1 MKSSVLIIY
10 TGVTIGMEVD
20 PITGSL
26 TPLDFHHLEE
36 HLPELGK
43 FNLNIDSISF
53 DVPIDSSNIT
63 HHDWKRIAKQIES
76 NYSKYDGFVVLHGSD
91 TMAYTASALSF
102 MLYGLTKPVILSGSQ
117 LPIGQIRTDGK
128 ENLITAIEIAGTKN
142 EDGSAKIPEV
152 AVFFED
158 ELYRGN
164 RTHKNSTE
172 YFDAFNSPNYP
183 ILAKAGVSIKYKSN
197 YIHKPIDEKFE
208 VLTEMGDDLQ
218 VLYLYPGIS
227 LNSVESILVTPKL
240 KVLIM
245 LTFGAGNAPTADWF
259 INLLEAAIQKGI
271 VVFNISQCDTGTVQ
285 QGKYSTSSKL
295 EKIGVT
301 GGSDILIEA
310 AITKT
315 MHLLGKNLEPNELR
329 FALSRSL
336 KGEMA

>member
-1 MKSSVLIIY
+1 MKSGVLIIY
-10 TGVTIGMEVD
+10 TGGTIGMEVD
-20 PITGSL
+20 PFSGAL

-36 HLPELGK
+36 HIPELGK

-63 HHDWKRIAKQIES
+63 PHDWKKIARQIES

-128 ENLITAIEIAGTKN
+128 ENLITAIEIAGAKN

-197 YIHKPIDEKFE
+197 YIHKPFDVKFE
-208 VLTEMGDDLQ
+208 VLTKMGEDLQ
-218 VLYLYPGIS
+218 VLHIYPGIS
-227 LNSVESILVTPKL
+227 ANSVESILATPKL

-259 INLLEAAIQKGI
+259 IKLLDEAIQKGI
-271 VVFNISQCDTGTVQ
+271 VIFNISQCDTGTVQ

-295 EKIGVT
+295 KKIGVT

-336 KGEMA
+336 KGEMT